1 MIRVVLDTNVIV
13 SASLKEEGRE
23 AAVLL
28 LALTGSLSLYVSEAI
43 LAEYEDVLATSVTSQ
58 SDGRARLWLTQES
71 SWNS

>member
-13 SASLKEEGRE
+13 SASLKEEGRK

-43 LAEYEDVLATSVTSQ
+43 LAEYEEVLTPQKLPAQ
-58 SDGRARLWLTQES
+58 QEPS
-71 SWNS
+71 RPLA